1 MAEKH
6 HNQDFVDQ
14 ALDWLPTATLD
25 QALDFYETFV
35 KDDLCTDWTIAEI
48 GKGDRYFL
56 LTHLLN
62 RYDAI
67 HPWLY
72 ERCREVESEP
82 DGCLDLWAREHYKST
97 IITFAG
103 SIQEILKDPEITI
116 GIFSHTR
123 PIAKAF
129 QRQIKREFETNI
141 KLKMLYPEIV
151 YENPRKDSP
160 QWSEENG
167 IIVKRKSNPKES
179 TIEAWGLVDGA
190 PTSKHFRLMIYDD
203 VVTRES
209 INTPDMIH
217 KTTDAWELSRHLSA
231 QGEGSQGRRT
241 WTIGTRYNYADT
253 YQTMLDRKVFHARI
267 YPATDDGSPE
277 GKPIFLK
284 EKDWEEKKK
293 ESSPYTIACQM
304 LQNPLAGK
312 LQEMQPE
319 WLRRFEI
326 RPKTL
331 NVYILGDYAGS
342 KAQGSSNTAF
352 IVLGID
358 QQQNKYWL
366 DGAIHRMDLS
376 ERWKMLKALHQKW
389 ARQQGIQLVRVGYE
403 RYGAQSDVQH
413 FETMMRF
420 DKYHFPID
428 EVNWPRQGPVDKD
441 NRIRRLIPDMRNWR
455 FFIPYEGEET
465 TLQRETKDRG
475 EEYLLSQ
482 PIKQINHDGR
492 VYNVLDYW
500 IQNEYLFFPNTTKK
514 DGLDAMS
521 RVYDME
527 PTAPSLYEPGE
538 ILPEVEG

>member
-1 MAEKH
+1 MTDKH

-14 ALDWLPTATLD
+14 ALAWLPSATMS
-25 QALDFYETFV
+25 QALDFYEDFV
-35 KDDLCTDWTIAEI
+35 NDDLCTDWTIAEI

-72 ERCREVESEP
+72 ERTREVESQP

-103 SIQEILKDPEITI
+103 SIQEILRDPEITI

-123 PIAKAF
+123 PIAKTF
-129 QRQIKREFETNI
+129 QSQIKREFETNV
-141 KLKMLYPEIV
+141 KLKLLFPDIL
-151 YENPRKDSP
+151 YENPRRDAP
-160 QWSEENG
+160 HWSEENG
-167 IIVKRKSNPKES
+167 IVVKRRSNPRES
-179 TIEAWGLVDGA
+179 TVEGWGLVDGA

-231 QGEGSQGRRT
+231 QGEGSEGRRT

-253 YQTMLDRKVFHARI
+253 YQVMLDRKVYQTRI
-267 YPATDDGSPE
+267 YPATDDGTPD

-284 EKDWEEKKK
+284 VDDWEEKKK

-319 WLRRFEI
+319 WLRRYEI

-342 KAQGSSNTAF
+342 KQQGSSNTAF

-358 QQQNKYWL
+358 QQHNKYWL
-366 DGAIHRMDLS
+366 DGAIHRMDLG
-376 ERWKMLKALHQKW
+376 ERWKMLKSLHQKW
-389 ARQQGIQLVRVGYE
+389 SRQSGVQLVRVGYE

-420 DKYHFPID
+420 EKYHFMIE

-441 NRIRRLIPDMRNWR
+441 NRIRRLIPDFQNWR
-455 FFIPYEGEET
+455 FFIPYEGDET
-465 TLQRETKDRG
+465 KMQREAIERG
-475 EEYLLSQ
+475 EGYLISQ
-482 PIKQINHDGR
+482 PIKQINQDGR
-492 VYNVLDYW
+492 LYNVLDW
-500 IQNEYLFFPNTTKK
+500 WVQNEYLFFPNTTKK

-527 PTAPSLYEPGE
+527 PTAPTLYEPSE